1 MSILTKNEREKIKDD
16 YETWIADL
24 IFNAIESAVIKK
36 LAREPFGYF
45 CSTVDGWEDCAA
57 TDEGARP
64 LYELPKGK
72 TTP

>member
-24 IFNAIESAVIKK
+24 IFNAIESAVITK
-36 LAREPFGYF
+36 LAQEPFGYF
-45 CSTVDGWEDCAA
+45 RPTVDGWEDCAA

-64 LYELPKGK
+64 LQQPA
-72 TTP
+72 P